1 MASGSGGAPSS
12 AGTKDTRV
20 DRPEEGLAG
29 LATTTNPTANPP
41 SRASFDAGLAAGVQ
55 PAKAVAQVDTSS
67 YSIDPWSAVKRANP
81 TKW

>member
-1 MASGSGGAPSS
+1 MAAGSGGAPAG

-20 DRPEEGLAG
+20 DRPEEGLPG

-41 SRASFDAGLAAGVQ
+41 SRAAFDAGLATGAR
-55 PAKAVAQVDTSS
+55 ASYAVAQVDTSG
-67 YSIDPWSAVKRANP
+67 YSIDPWAAVKRANP